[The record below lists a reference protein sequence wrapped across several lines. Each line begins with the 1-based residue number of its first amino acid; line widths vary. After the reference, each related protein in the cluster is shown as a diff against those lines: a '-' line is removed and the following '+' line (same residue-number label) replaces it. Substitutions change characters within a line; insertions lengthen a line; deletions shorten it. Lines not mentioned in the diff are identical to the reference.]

1 MELNWRWLSKC
12 VPGVHS
18 AASLPSGE
26 SEIRTEPWIF
36 PTSALHTKLAQSC
49 GFGDKDVGSWRILR
63 CKQENMASSYYMEWG
78 YHSPRAEACAQGAC
92 QCAASELWASPSP
105 PHSLG
110 HPPGESVS
118 FSEAAVVE
126 QALRPHR
133 CVLTLCVVLGK
144 SVNSCYS
151 SCVMS
156 ENKTG

>member
-1 MELNWRWLSKC
+1 MCQECILLPLYPQESLRSELSPGYFLQVPCTLSVC
-12 VPGVHS
+12 
-18 AASLPSGE
+18 
-26 SEIRTEPWIF
+26 
-36 PTSALHTKLAQSC
+36 C

-92 QCAASELWASPSP
+92 QRAASELWASPSP